1 MINFYLLWL
10 KMMQCCLYFYLIH
23 FVYSHIISSSQK
35 MHFLKALDLW
45 DSYFTKGLFKQQTY
59 IHTSTCNNDGL
70 NICVPQNSYIE
81 ALNSNVMVFESE
93 PFERWFRIRWSDEGE
108 VLTEISF
115 LVKKRKISE
124 ISLFVMWRYS

>member
-35 MHFLKALDLW
+35 IHFLKALDLR

-93 PFERWFRIRWSDEGE
+93 PFERWFQIRWSDEGE

>member
-35 MHFLKALDLW
+35 IHFLKALDLR